1 MSSQTASYMG
11 VVVGSV
17 TSTFSALISLTSPT
31 WIVYQLSHPRVYDH
45 IGLFTRCSRSACVPF
60 PSTRFCS
67 SLTTPVSHI
76 PLHPRGKPPTPPFCT
91 KWRSAGFLVNI
102 SVGLNLVSLVVAAL
116 LLLGNAHEPHSYHM
130 PRKHGTRIMAVL
142 MMIAGAVELGAVAM
156 VSELKEYEEM
166 FQVPGYEHGQA
177 WWVGLGGGV
186 LSLIMGLGVGLVR
199 LMDLPERTGEGI
211 DGEV

>member
-1 MSSQTASYMG
+1 
-11 VVVGSV
+11 
-17 TSTFSALISLTSPT
+17 
-31 WIVYQLSHPRVYDH
+31 
-45 IGLFTRCSRSACVPF
+45 
-60 PSTRFCS
+60 
-67 SLTTPVSHI
+67 
-76 PLHPRGKPPTPPFCT
+76 
-91 KWRSAGFLVNI
+91 
-102 SVGLNLVSLVVAAL
+102 
-116 LLLGNAHEPHSYHM
+116 M

-142 MMIAGAVELGAVAM
+142 MMIAGTMELGAVAM